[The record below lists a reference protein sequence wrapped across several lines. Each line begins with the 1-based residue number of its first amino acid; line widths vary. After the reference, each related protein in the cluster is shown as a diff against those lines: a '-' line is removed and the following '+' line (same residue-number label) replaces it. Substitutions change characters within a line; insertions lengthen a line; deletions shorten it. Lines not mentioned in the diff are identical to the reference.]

1 MKAMFANLT
10 PADFGRRSKKDPR
23 AVERQGVH
31 ALFEEIQIAIYG
43 GDRERVDVLMAKLA
57 LATANQGRAS

>member
-1 MKAMFANLT
+1 
-10 PADFGRRSKKDPR
+10 
-23 AVERQGVH
+23 VH